1 MATLTGQPGDSLKA
15 LVVAPTLWAI
25 HLLVCY
31 VAAAIYC
38 AKAGAPAAGIEP
50 VQELIWI
57 ATGVAL
63 AGILA
68 NGGWAFWSGRIWQHG
83 PGPHAADTTFDRRRF
98 LSYATLLLAGL
109 SLVGVLFV
117 AMPALFIET
126 CR

>member
-1 MATLTGQPGDSLKA
+1 MMTAGPGDSLKT
-15 LVVAPTLWAI
+15 LVVAPTLWAL
-25 HLLVCY
+25 HFLVCY

-38 AKAGAPAAGIEP
+38 AKTGAPGVGIGP
-50 VQELIWI
+50 VRELVWI
-57 ATGVAL
+57 VTAIAL

-68 NGGWAFWSGRIWQHG
+68 NGIWAFWRGRIWHYG
-83 PGPHAADTTFDRRRF
+83 AGPHSADTIDDRRRF

-109 SLVGVLFV
+109 SFVGTVFV

>member
-1 MATLTGQPGDSLKA
+1 MASLTGKPGESLKA

-38 AKAGAPAAGIEP
+38 AKLGSSAAGIEP
-50 VQELIWI
+50 VRELVWL
-57 ATGVAL
+57 ATGIAL
-63 AGILA
+63 AGIVV
-68 NGGWAFWSGRIWQHG
+68 NGVWAFWRGRIWEHG
-83 PGPHAADTTFDRRRF
+83 PGPHGADTIADRRRF
-98 LSYATLLLAGL
+98 LAYATLLLAGL
-109 SLVGVLFV
+109 SFVSTLFT